1 MALERRGAELK
12 FLEEEMLTLKR
23 SLAVRTGVA
32 GPSVPGGRRE
42 KRGGRRKEAGGTG
55 QGQHLGCCLGLP

>member
-1 MALERRGAELK
+1 MASERRGAELK
-12 FLEEEMLTLKR
+12 FLEEEMLTLGR

-42 KRGGRRKEAGGTG
+42 EAGATG
-55 QGQHLGCCLGLP
+55 QGQHLRSDTGGQ